1 MSETTVASSMNL
13 TLICTSLATSWSYS
27 VISLSLSPRPTTLKE
42 SRTWYEWECN
52 YLLIHLSI
60 PLMVG
65 SLGWAYWSEATTTGS
80 NTSSAMTTSPSQSI
94 TMSRRAPHRPAHHA
108 IVSYAP
114 RRQADV
120 QDLGVEPD
128 DVVHEPERITE
139 VPDVPEVLAVTRV
152 PAAAGVSTK
161 AEPMATNQ
169 AYPVTPCFSRKNR
182 NVKSR
187 CE

>member
-1 MSETTVASSMNL
+1 
-13 TLICTSLATSWSYS
+13 
-27 VISLSLSPRPTTLKE
+27 
-42 SRTWYEWECN
+42 
-52 YLLIHLSI
+52 
-60 PLMVG
+60 
-65 SLGWAYWSEATTTGS
+65 
-80 NTSSAMTTSPSQSI
+80 
-94 TMSRRAPHRPAHHA
+94 MSRRAPHRPAHHA

-139 VPDVPEVLAVTRV
+139 VPDVPEVLAVTWV
-152 PAAAGVSTK
+152 PAAAGISTK

-182 NVKSR
+182 NVNSQ